1 MSKLLEKRQAL
12 LKEAQAITL
21 KAISEDRTLN
31 EEEKQVVDA
40 KLADAKA
47 MKSDME
53 LVDRITEE
61 LEAKAQAGKAQQ
73 KRQGKGS
80 VGEQFVDSEVFKTWL
95 DQVAPNGH
103 IPDTKR
109 LSDSPSFGAKGME
122 IKTLLTGGGSTS
134 GGAFVV
140 DEDTGIYE
148 PLGRYPTSVL
158 DLVSRRQTGSDVVS
172 FVRQTAQVTQAAPTQ
187 ESNVTTYAQ
196 GQGEIEG
203 AKPEG
208 AMTFVRVTANVY
220 TIPVWIPATK
230 QALADAPQLRG
241 IIDEELRADCLEELD
256 NQLLNG
262 DGSTDLF
269 TGVYAASSV
278 LGQSYSTDK
287 IQTARKAITNLLTN
301 GKTVP
306 TAWVMHPNDWE
317 AFDLLKDGENRYYRG
332 GPFQNGPNTLWTL
345 PVVTSY
351 HATEGTPILANWN
364 KLVVW
369 DREQF
374 TISVSDS
381 HEDFFIRNMVAILG
395 EMRAAIGILRPTAFC
410 EVTLSAS

>member
-1 MSKLLEKRQAL
+1 MKNLLEKRQAL

-21 KAISEDRTLN
+21 KAISEDRNLN
-31 EEEKQVVDA
+31 EEERNAVDA

-47 MKSDME
+47 MLSDME

-61 LEAKAQAGKAQQ
+61 LEAKAQQDQIKQ
-73 KRQGKGS
+73 KREGKGS
-80 VGEQFVDSEVFKTWL
+80 VGRQFVESETFKSWL
-95 DQVAPNGH
+95 AQTAPNGH
-103 IPDTKR
+103 IPDRKR
-109 LSDSPSFGAKGME
+109 LSDSPSFDAKGME
-122 IKTLLTGGGSTS
+122 IKTLLTGGSSTS
-134 GGAFVV
+134 GGAFI
-140 DEDTGIYE
+140 EDDVTGIYE

-158 DLVSRRQTGSDVVS
+158 DLVSRRQTNSDVVA

-187 ESNVTTYAQ
+187 EANVTTFAQ
-196 GQGEIEG
+196 GEGEVEG

-208 AMTFVRVTANVY
+208 AMALERVTANVY

-230 QALADAPQLRG
+230 QALADAPQMRG

-256 NQLLNG
+256 DQILNG
-262 DGSTDLF
+262 DGTTDLF
-269 TGVYAASSV
+269 TGVYSASNV
-278 LGQSYSTDK
+278 LGQAYSTDK
-287 IQTARKAITNLLTN
+287 IQTARKAITNLLAN
-301 GKTVP
+301 GNTIP

-381 HEDFFIRNMVAILG
+381 HEDFFVRNMVAILG
-395 EMRAAIGILRPTAFC
+395 ELRAAIGILRPTAFC
-410 EVTLSAS
+410 EVSLSAS